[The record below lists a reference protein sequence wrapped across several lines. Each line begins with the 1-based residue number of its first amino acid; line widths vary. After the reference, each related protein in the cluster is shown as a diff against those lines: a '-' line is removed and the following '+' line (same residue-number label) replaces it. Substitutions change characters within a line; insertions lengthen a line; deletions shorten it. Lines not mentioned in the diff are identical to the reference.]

1 MDYGF
6 SEQEIN
12 EFKEDGLTPEEIEI
26 LDNAM
31 ASVAT
36 VAESP
41 EVSELSDFVKKYDE
55 KIPDDLRKAYVEILD
70 SAKTDPEFFKKLM
83 ALEMV
88 MSYEAGG
95 KKPAAAPKTIITE
108 LSDSDYQK
116 ASEAYFGTLAKLND
130 KQRAEFLETIV
141 NMDETQKKELVDR
154 LLEK

>member
-26 LDNAM
+26 LEDAM
-31 ASVAT
+31 ASAAT
-36 VAESP
+36 VAEAP
-41 EVSELSDFVKKYDE
+41 EVSELSDFVKKYNE

-88 MSYEAGG
+88 MSYETGD
-95 KKPAAAPKTIITE
+95 KEPAAEPKTIITE

-130 KQRAEFLETIV
+130 KQRAEFLEMIK
-141 NMDETQKKELVDR
+141 NLNEEQKKELLDR